1 MKHKTRRT
9 SPFLL
14 LTLLVLMLSA
24 LFAGVLTA
32 CGGTEEEDPPAMS
45 GDEVGVYYAEAP
57 GSGREYLLTL
67 SEGLK
72 FSFIADATA
81 KNGSYS
87 LTDGALTLTD
97 GDWTLSVTVD
107 GEAALEGFRGL
118 GLRISR
124 QKDR

>member
-1 MKHKTRRT
+1 MIGCNTKGSRARFRRAAPAERGGSGPKERSMKHKTRRT

-57 GSGREYLLTL
+57 GSGR
-67 SEGLK
+67 
-72 FSFIADATA
+72 
-81 KNGSYS
+81 
-87 LTDGALTLTD
+87 
-97 GDWTLSVTVD
+97 
-107 GEAALEGFRGL
+107 
-118 GLRISR
+118 
-124 QKDR
+124 